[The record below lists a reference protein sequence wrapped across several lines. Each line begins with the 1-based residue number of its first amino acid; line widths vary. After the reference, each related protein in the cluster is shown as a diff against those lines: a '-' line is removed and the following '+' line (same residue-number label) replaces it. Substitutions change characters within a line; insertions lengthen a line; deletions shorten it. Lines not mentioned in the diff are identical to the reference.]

1 MNMTDIADLNRKS
14 VCKKWIIESWGYKVS
29 ISDQNIKQEYS
40 ASQLLEYYNQGLEL
54 QSRLVELY
62 HERQGEDGR

>member
-1 MNMTDIADLNRKS
+1 MSFVEWDRPTSANR
-14 VCKKWIIESWGYKVS
+14 Y
-29 ISDQNIKQEYS
+29 SDQNIKQEYG
-40 ASQLLEYYNQGLEL
+40 AAQLLEYYRQGLEL

>member
-1 MNMTDIADLNRKS
+1 MYRLNS
-14 VCKKWIIESWGYKVS
+14 Y
-29 ISDQNIKQEYS
+29 DIKQEYS
-40 ASQLLEYYNQGLEL
+40 AAQLLEYYRQGLEL